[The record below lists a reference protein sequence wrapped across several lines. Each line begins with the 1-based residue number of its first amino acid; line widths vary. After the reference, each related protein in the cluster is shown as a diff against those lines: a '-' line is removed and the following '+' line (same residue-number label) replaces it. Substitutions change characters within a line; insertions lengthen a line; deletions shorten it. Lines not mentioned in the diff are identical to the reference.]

1 MKRDYSTLRID
12 KSVILFVLTAIVIFA
27 LIDRVAMQVPMHS
40 DDYAYYL
47 KGLTPSVHIAHYL
60 NWSGRFIADYT
71 SSILMNL
78 FSRPVY
84 MALNSFA
91 FLAISIMVTL
101 LPGVVR
107 KEELIVSNSFII
119 LWIIF
124 IMYWSGNPN
133 IGETSF
139 WLVGSANYLWPLL
152 WAGAYLLFI
161 LYFLSRNREISAS
174 QLIILALLGGGAGLS
189 NESLGFCMA
198 FFSLCLFALYWKE
211 KKNRKTLFAGL
222 LSTSIGYA
230 LLLFAPGNYARLS
243 NDKYAQWHSM
253 SLMERAFE
261 HVYTRMTKA
270 FKGFFLLYIV
280 MIFML
285 IVILLIQKERV
296 DNIQLVVFA
305 LGFAALSVCALF
317 VFVVSPTMPR
327 RSENTALFFTL
338 LSLSFIADILMRSK
352 PKISAFPLGCVV
364 LIGMVFFAPSYML
377 IEHAYRQIMVQSQI
391 REDMILDAKA
401 EGSDTVMI
409 PDWYFTRL
417 LKNTDKID
425 TFRSSIMCDYYGMK
439 EIEWG
444 NIDYNYA
451 AIRTGHPLH
460 VAQPFKDDVTL
471 ENIYTKLNPP
481 YENTVVLEFDHCVAD
496 YAEAG
501 EKKLY
506 IHLFLEGQEEFV
518 NADVSID
525 DFMKIG
531 NKYYYGFTCQTPDLR
546 KLYWIDTGLYNSK
559 AHTRSAAISI
569 DLTQYCNE

>member
-1 MKRDYSTLRID
+1 MKREQNILRID
-12 KSVILFVLTAIVIFA
+12 KNVILFVLTAIVIFV
-27 LIDRVAMQVPMHS
+27 LIDRAAMQVPMHS
-40 DDYAYYL
+40 DDYGYYL
-47 KGLTPSVHIAHYL
+47 KGITPSSHITHYL
-60 NWSGRFIADYT
+60 KWSGRFIADYT
-71 SSILMNL
+71 SSILLNL

-84 MALNSFA
+84 MALNSLA
-91 FLAISIMVTL
+91 FLAVSIMVTL
-101 LPGVVR
+101 LPAVVR

-119 LWIIF
+119 LWIVF

-161 LYFLSRNREISAS
+161 LYFLSRNREISSS
-174 QLIILALLGGGAGLS
+174 QLIILALLGSGAGLS

-222 LSTSIGYA
+222 LSTSVGYA
-230 LLLFAPGNYARLS
+230 VLLFAPGNYARLS
-243 NDKYAQWHSM
+243 NDRYAQWHSM
-253 SLMERAFE
+253 SLMERVFE

-280 MIFML
+280 MVFML
-285 IVILLIQKERV
+285 IVILLIQKEEK
-296 DNIQLVVFA
+296 NIQLVVFA

-364 LIGMVFFAPSYML
+364 LMGMVFFVPSYML
-377 IEHAYRQIMVQSQI
+377 IEHAYCQIMVQSQI
-391 REDMILDAKA
+391 REDMILDAKE
-401 EGSDTVMI
+401 EGSDTVTI

-417 LKNTDKID
+417 LKDTDKID
-425 TFRSSIMCDYYGMK
+425 TFRSSIMSKYYGMRT
-439 EIEWG
+439 INWQ

-451 AIRTGHPLH
+451 AIKTGKSIQ
-460 VAQPFKDDVTL
+460 VEQPFKDDVML

-506 IHLFLEGQEEFV
+506 IHLFLDGQEEFV
-518 NADVSID
+518 NADVSVD
-525 DFMKIG
+525 DFIRIG
-531 NKYYYGFTCQTPDLR
+531 DKYYYGFTCQTPDLR
-546 KLYWIDTGLYNSK
+546 KLYWIDTGLYNAEAQTK
-559 AHTRSAAISI
+559 SAATSI
-569 DLTQYCNE
+569 DLTQYSDK